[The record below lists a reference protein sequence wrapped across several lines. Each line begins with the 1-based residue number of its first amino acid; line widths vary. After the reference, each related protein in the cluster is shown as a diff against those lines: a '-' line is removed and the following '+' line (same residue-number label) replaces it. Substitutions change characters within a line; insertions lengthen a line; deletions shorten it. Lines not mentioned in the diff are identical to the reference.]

1 MLHPPSRAVSLL
13 IEVIGSAAVCAL
25 AVATDVMLERIR
37 SIRRRP

>member
-1 MLHPPSRAVSLL
+1 MVEPPSRGVTLL

-25 AVATDVMLERIR
+25 AVAAEVMVEKVR